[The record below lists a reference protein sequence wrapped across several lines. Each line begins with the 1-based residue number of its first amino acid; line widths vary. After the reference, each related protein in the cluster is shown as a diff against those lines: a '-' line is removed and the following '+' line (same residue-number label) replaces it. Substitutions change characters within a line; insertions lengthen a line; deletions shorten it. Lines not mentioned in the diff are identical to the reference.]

1 MSVEQLNQVH
11 RRYVTLSNTFKSAWT
26 FHQFMQ
32 GLQKVFGEQGPQAY
46 TADFQGVYSR
56 LKEVSQNLTEAT
68 AGAVAI
74 SLDAIENDLRK
85 LTATLLEADLQTS
98 PGLLRQ
104 FFQRVKNYDDNILT
118 QLVKFYL
125 VSAGAEPWPFDRID
139 KADFLVTKLC
149 EEVRD
154 GTDLLALRDRTHL
167 REVTTGLWATLG
179 APALPEE
186 EVAGVCETLET
197 LRRQV
202 SAIESIEQLHEH
214 DLVQRYRDLK
224 HELASR
230 FFEPRILQ
238 TVVETNLAI
247 KNRIHELYR
256 REEQRIV
263 AEYQQI
269 FELER
274 EVPLDVKLSEEL
286 AEFRQAVERFEQQ
299 LQGSNLRLDE
309 LARLREKVREL
320 IPKLRRP
327 ADLDEIPMV
336 QPREVREY
344 LEESGVTR
352 RGAPRTS
359 SALII
364 SEDEEISE
372 QQQLII
378 RTLDDTNPTLDPRRV
393 TLEHEVFELGLE
405 PREVVAYRRLFGGA
419 TCDREL
425 EDHVLRAS
433 ALRLRIEQEVQ
444 KIKSI
449 LDDTAV
455 TREAPIFVQ
464 ARRTTRLGDLFLRR
478 FEHRL
483 EQAVL
488 DGDATEAKALQQLK
502 MRLMRAYSGLWLMVH
517 RS

>member
-11 RRYVTLSNTFKSAWT
+11 RRYVVLSNAFKSAWT

-32 GLQKVFGEQGPQAY
+32 GLQKVFAEQGPQAY
-46 TADFQGVYSR
+46 TADFQGVYNR
-56 LKEVSQNLTEAT
+56 LKEVSGHLTEAT
-68 AGAVAI
+68 AGAIAT
-74 SLDAIENDLRK
+74 SLDGIEKDLDK
-85 LTATLLEADLQTS
+85 LTAILLGADVQVS

-125 VSAGAEPWPFDRID
+125 VSGGGDAWPFDRID
-139 KADFLVTKLC
+139 KADFLITKLC

-154 GTDLLALRDRTHL
+154 GTDLLGLRDRTHL
-167 REVTTGLWATLG
+167 REVTIGFWSTLG
-179 APALPEE
+179 SPALPEE
-186 EVAGVCETLET
+186 EVSGVCETLEA
-197 LRRQV
+197 LRREV
-202 SAIESIEQLHEH
+202 GSIESIDQLHEH

-224 HELASR
+224 HGLGSR

-238 TVVETNLAI
+238 TVVETNLVV

-274 EVPLDVKLSEEL
+274 EVPLDVQLSEEL

-309 LARLREKVREL
+309 LARLREKVRGL
-320 IPKLRRP
+320 IPKLRP
-327 ADLDEIPMV
+327 PSDHLDTPIV
-336 QPREVREY
+336 QPKEVREY
-344 LEESGVTR
+344 LEESGVSR
-352 RGAPRTS
+352 RGAPRTTS
-359 SALII
+359 SLII

-378 RTLDDTNPTLDPRRV
+378 RTLDDTNPTLDPKRI
-393 TLEHEVFELGLE
+393 TLEREVFELGLE
-405 PREVVAYRRLFGGA
+405 VREVVAYRRLFGGV

-425 EDHVLRAS
+425 EDHILRAA
-433 ALRLRIEQEVQ
+433 ALRLRIEQEVEQ
-444 KIKSI
+444 IKSI

-455 TREAPIFVQ
+455 TRDAPIFTQ

-488 DGDATEAKALQQLK
+488 GGDGAEAKALQMLK